1 MLDAQVFVMLVV
13 LELTFIRLLE
23 LTFIR
28 LHRGCTIELE
38 ADIARLQSE
47 LEQSHQ
53 ALADTNTARSSLF
66 MSREEL
72 E

>member
-28 LHRGCTIELE
+28 LHRGVHNRARGRHCK
-38 ADIARLQSE
+38 IAVG
-47 LEQSHQ
+47 
-53 ALADTNTARSSLF
+53 A
-66 MSREEL
+66 
-72 E
+72 